1 MTALRDMQNPPGNEE
16 NLKILRTKSLS
27 GVVFESLEQAILSGE
42 MLPGD
47 RINET
52 AVAERYGVSRGPVR
66 EACRRLEEAGMVD
79 FVVNKGVFVKTLT
92 LDDALEI
99 YQIRATLFAFAGR
112 ILAKRL
118 TDKQFVELV
127 RLMEDVERAVEADDV
142 EGCDAGNLAFHSALV
157 EFTGYR
163 RLVRLYDSMNRELN
177 MFRRRSLGDS
187 QNRRE
192 ACVEHRG
199 IIEALRKGDPTHAA
213 NVMWKHG
220 MTGVNR
226 VRRVMEL
233 SPGDMSRIAFDLDGD
248 EETPL

>member
-1 MTALRDMQNPPGNEE
+1 MTALRNMQNNTETDE

-27 GVVFESLEQAILSGE
+27 GVVFESLEQAILRGE
-42 MLPGD
+42 MQPGD

-52 AVAERYGVSRGPVR
+52 AVAERLGVSRGPVR
-66 EACRRLEEAGMVD
+66 EACRRLEEAGLVD

-118 TDKQFVELV
+118 TDSQLAELI
-127 RLMEDVERAVEADDV
+127 RLMENVERSVEADDA
-142 EGCDAGNLAFHSALV
+142 EGCYEGNLAFHSALV

-177 MFRRRSLGDS
+177 MFRRRSLGNP

-192 ACVEHRG
+192 ACAEHRG
-199 IIEALRKGDPTHAA
+199 IIEALKTGDPTHAA

-226 VRRVMEL
+226 VRRVMDL

-248 EETPL
+248 GESPL